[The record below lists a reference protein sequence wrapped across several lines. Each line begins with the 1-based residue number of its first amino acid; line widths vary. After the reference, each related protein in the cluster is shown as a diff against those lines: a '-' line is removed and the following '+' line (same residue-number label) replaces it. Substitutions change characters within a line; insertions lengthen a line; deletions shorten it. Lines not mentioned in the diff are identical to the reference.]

1 LHEVFGDERKD
12 FFEWNALYARILKS
26 RTEAIVKRL
35 IDKVSRDVKSFVCNY
50 TLLSA
55 YPLLPPPIFRTL
67 ASLVQPLLLPL
78 LHPLPLACLINALS
92 ISLLFS
98 FHLQNIL
105 SYLFSHYTSRQSSH
119 ISTPVYSPPFT
130 HQIKKNPLKFM
141 NIKQMVVADL
151 VADKRLIVELF
162 QRCGRDELKFIV
174 TTGLWGGTNV
184 TCRVYVFDYK
194 FLIIFMM
201 KVMMSVLHLILIFHQ
216 KIRENDGKERN
227 KKEQYGM

>member
-1 LHEVFGDERKD
+1 MHEVFGDERKD

-35 IDKVSRDVKSFVCNY
+35 IDKVSRDMKSSVYSY

-55 YPLLPPPIFRTL
+55 HPLLPPPVFRTL
-67 ASLVQPLLLPL
+67 ASLVRPLLLPL
-78 LHPLPLACLINALS
+78 LHPLPLACLFNTLS
-92 ISLLFS
+92 IPLL
-98 FHLQNIL
+98 LPLLLPNIL
-105 SYLFSHYTSRQSSH
+105 SYLFSHFTSFQSSH

-174 TTGLWGGTNV
+174 TTGLWGGSYV
-184 TCRVYVFDYK
+184 TCRVNVLDY
-194 FLIIFMM
+194 IYDGSGD
-201 KVMMSVLHLILIFHQ
+201 VCSWCTWRRIL
-216 KIRENDGKERN
+216 
-227 KKEQYGM
+227 